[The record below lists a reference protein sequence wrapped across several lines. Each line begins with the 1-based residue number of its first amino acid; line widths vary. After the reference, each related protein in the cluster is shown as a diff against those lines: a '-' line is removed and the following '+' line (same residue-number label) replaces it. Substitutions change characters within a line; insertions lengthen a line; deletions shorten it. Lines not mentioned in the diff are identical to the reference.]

1 MKELSLNILDIA
13 QNSVSAKASEIEITV
28 EIDHKKNEFRLT
40 IIDNGKGM
48 TEEFL
53 KTVTD
58 PFTTTRTTRKVGM
71 GISLLKLAAEQA
83 GGGFDIQSKIGCGT
97 TVTAVFQNDHIDRAP
112 LGEIGQT
119 ISALA
124 SCNEEIDFVY
134 RHVIDGQ
141 EFIFDTKQIKA
152 ALGGVSLKEPD
163 VVLWMQDY
171 ITEGI
176 KKIGGG
182 AEI

>member
-1 MKELSLNILDIA
+1 M
-13 QNSVSAKASEIEITV
+13 
-28 EIDHKKNEFRLT
+28 
-40 IIDNGKGM
+40 
-48 TEEFL
+48 
-53 KTVTD
+53 
-58 PFTTTRTTRKVGM
+58 
-71 GISLLKLAAEQA
+71 
-83 GGGFDIQSKIGCGT
+83 
-97 TVTAVFQNDHIDRAP
+97 TAVFQNDHIDRAP

-124 SCNEEIDFVY
+124 SWNEEIDFVY